1 MAKLKLTKNELKRQK
16 DKLKR
21 FTRYLPTLEL
31 KKQQLLAE
39 IRRIQD
45 EIDRKREELA
55 RYRRGL
61 EVWIAVFGE
70 DVDLNGL
77 VRATAIRT
85 GMGNIAGIDIPVFEG
100 VDYEVKPYDFER
112 YPLWV
117 DRGIVELKTI
127 LAFEIELEVLDE
139 QQRVIREEL
148 RVTMQ
153 RINLFEKI
161 MIPQTR
167 EHIRRIRIFLGD
179 QQTAEVVRGKI
190 AKNKLEKK
198 KVEATV

>member
-1 MAKLKLTKNELKRQK
+1 
-16 DKLKR
+16 
-21 FTRYLPTLEL
+21 
-31 KKQQLLAE
+31 
-39 IRRIQD
+39 
-45 EIDRKREELA
+45 
-55 RYRRGL
+55 
-61 EVWIAVFGE
+61 
-70 DVDLNGL
+70 LNGL